1 MNSHD
6 FALQMDQADV
16 LKSFRNQFFHNPSE
30 IYLDGNSLGKLPLKT
45 QEIIQNTLNEQW
57 GHSLISSWN
66 KNWLALPKRISD
78 KFARLLNTNP
88 KEIIIGESTSV
99 RLYQLVF
106 SLLNSKRF
114 PLNIVT
120 DHLQFPSDR
129 YILEGL
135 ANQFNLK
142 GVTVI
147 DYGQEIFADEE
158 QLKQSISQKPGI
170 YCLSLVTYKSSYR
183 YNLLELNQ
191 WAAKYNSIIVWDFSH
206 AVGALEIDCKTTK
219 TLLAVGCTYKYMNGG
234 PGAPAFLYIHETL
247 LPYLSNP
254 IQGWFGHNTPFLF
267 ADFYESAKGIER
279 FGIGTPPIL
288 SLQAIEVGVDIILK
302 AGIRNLEQKS
312 HALGAYFISLIEEL
326 IHTTPFCIESPTAAQ
341 QRGSHVSLSH
351 PKAWQ
356 ICQALQDQTIG
367 DKKIIPDFRPPHFI
381 RFGITPLYT
390 SYSDL
395 WETAQQLVL
404 IESQKVYENYPT
416 DYSSVP

>member
-170 YCLSLVTYKSSYR
+170 YCLSLVT
-183 YNLLELNQ
+183 
-191 WAAKYNSIIVWDFSH
+191 
-206 AVGALEIDCKTTK
+206 
-219 TLLAVGCTYKYMNGG
+219 
-234 PGAPAFLYIHETL
+234 
-247 LPYLSNP
+247 
-254 IQGWFGHNTPFLF
+254 
-267 ADFYESAKGIER
+267 
-279 FGIGTPPIL
+279 
-288 SLQAIEVGVDIILK
+288 
-302 AGIRNLEQKS
+302 
-312 HALGAYFISLIEEL
+312 
-326 IHTTPFCIESPTAAQ
+326 
-341 QRGSHVSLSH
+341 
-351 PKAWQ
+351 
-356 ICQALQDQTIG
+356 
-367 DKKIIPDFRPPHFI
+367 
-381 RFGITPLYT
+381 
-390 SYSDL
+390 
-395 WETAQQLVL
+395 
-404 IESQKVYENYPT
+404 
-416 DYSSVP
+416 